1 MARGRRPV
9 KRRNTSEPKGKRML
23 DNKEVFPVRCISN
36 RAGEKWNLI
45 GGFVKN
51 GSENVTIVNQY
62 GRPVPYKQIGELVWG

>member
-9 KRRNTSEPKGKRML
+9 KRRNNSEPNRKRML

>member
-9 KRRNTSEPKGKRML
+9 KRRNSNEPKRKRML

-51 GSENVTIVNQY
+51 GSENVIFVNQF
-62 GRPVPYKQIGELVWG
+62 GRPVPYMQIV